1 MANYYLDIKNGN
13 VGSGG
18 PHSDYILGQGKYEYK
33 KDEVAHTGDNLPQ
46 WAKDSTE
53 FFKLADENER
63 GGSENNI
70 CKGRSYR
77 EIVISLPHELS
88 LEQNKELVDDFIK
101 KELGEKY
108 YYSFSL
114 HDKESNYKGEVQNI
128 HAHIMFSQRE
138 IDGIKRSS
146 DKFFKQANSKNPER
160 GGCKKN
166 NEWNHKDKLKEL
178 RKDWE
183 IIQNKHLEKAG
194 IEITVSCE
202 TLEKQKEIAIQ
213 KGDESLAKTLER
225 DPINCAGYI
234 LQKIKEGASLSAE
247 EKMQYEDFNR
257 AREIR
262 DITLEIYQM
271 EQMRANIL
279 KQNDKLVEL
288 DKNIE
293 MLTPEDYR
301 KEDLKELAN
310 NIQLVNL
317 EIIKTEHL
325 LENNLDYLTYCK
337 LEPEY
342 EELKNK
348 FDYLSENHGENEDIS
363 FLLER
368 ITAIEERIDSKIFE
382 ETKNDIKDALDSR
395 LIDLSSSKII
405 EEEKLNEF
413 VENNWTKE
421 NEKDIY
427 DKVEVEFNNN
437 LSNHFSL
444 KSEIKKD
451 EKELENVQR
460 MSSKEN
466 MEVTAL
472 NILSKGEYS
481 KLTKEI
487 GKNSSELDYLKAN
500 IEHNIFKP
508 KEMKIAKE
516 KVEILSKKTKIS
528 QDKLEEL
535 NKKLNLPQMKNQ
547 KIRIIDSLEKKYSGK
562 ESELLNSLRE
572 KKLESNLLK
581 NNFIDTEKTR
591 KNVSDYI
598 KKEYSSYSLS
608 KAKLEKN
615 KIIIGNIEK
624 KFGSE
629 QIMRISQN
637 KLTGGK
643 YLKYTKEYFKE
654 NGGKEEMVRKLK
666 DFEKSYASRLMKS
679 AEIKKL
685 KEELRE
691 VEFRMEKIKGEFE
704 SLVKSIP
711 TDKLAEE
718 MIKFEDLKNNLLDKN
733 KEDQKTIA
741 EELTENYQKIAFAKE
756 LLEDFPK
763 FEKEKFIGNIMNSLK
778 SDEGKVVGAS
788 SVQLDKAKECD
799 QIKF

>member
-1 MANYYLDIKNGN
+1 
-13 VGSGG
+13 
-18 PHSDYILGQGKYEYK
+18 
-33 KDEVAHTGDNLPQ
+33 
-46 WAKDSTE
+46 
-53 FFKLADENER
+53 
-63 GGSENNI
+63 
-70 CKGRSYR
+70 
-77 EIVISLPHELS
+77 
-88 LEQNKELVDDFIK
+88 
-101 KELGEKY
+101 
-108 YYSFSL
+108 
-114 HDKESNYKGEVQNI
+114 
-128 HAHIMFSQRE
+128 
-138 IDGIKRSS
+138 
-146 DKFFKQANSKNPER
+146 
-160 GGCKKN
+160 
-166 NEWNHKDKLKEL
+166 
-178 RKDWE
+178 
-183 IIQNKHLEKAG
+183 
-194 IEITVSCE
+194 
-202 TLEKQKEIAIQ
+202 
-213 KGDESLAKTLER
+213 
-225 DPINCAGYI
+225 
-234 LQKIKEGASLSAE
+234 
-247 EKMQYEDFNR
+247 
-257 AREIR
+257 
-262 DITLEIYQM
+262 
-271 EQMRANIL
+271 
-279 KQNDKLVEL
+279 
-288 DKNIE
+288 
-293 MLTPEDYR
+293 
-301 KEDLKELAN
+301 
-310 NIQLVNL
+310 
-317 EIIKTEHL
+317 
-325 LENNLDYLTYCK
+325 
-337 LEPEY
+337 
-342 EELKNK
+342 
-348 FDYLSENHGENEDIS
+348 
-363 FLLER
+363 
-368 ITAIEERIDSKIFE
+368 
-382 ETKNDIKDALDSR
+382 
-395 LIDLSSSKII
+395 
-405 EEEKLNEF
+405 
-413 VENNWTKE
+413 
-421 NEKDIY
+421 
-427 DKVEVEFNNN
+427 
-437 LSNHFSL
+437 
-444 KSEIKKD
+444 
-451 EKELENVQR
+451 

-466 MEVTAL
+466 IEVTAL

-487 GKNSSELDYLKAN
+487 GKNSSELDYLEAN

-535 NKKLNLPQMKNQ
+535 NKKLNSPQMKNQ
-547 KIRIIDSLEKKYSGK
+547 KIRIINSLEKKYREK

-679 AEIKKL
+679 TEIKKL

-733 KEDQKTIA
+733 KEDQKTIS
-741 EELTENYQKIAFAKE
+741 EELAENYQKITFAKE

-778 SDEGKVVGAS
+778 SDEGKIVGGS
-788 SVQLDKAKECD
+788 SVQLDKAKEHD
-799 QIKF
+799 EIEF